1 MSLKQAIAIVVE
13 WAIFGHS
20 ADGHAGTLI
29 KDTSDNYEAE
39 YIEAV
44 RICEIY
50 IKPITDTKENW
61 DM

>member
-50 IKPITDTKENW
+50 IKPAADTKENW